1 LERIIEDP
9 GTWRVPR
16 VCVPNAESPDM
27 PGLCAEGMCA
37 VRDSNPEATD
47 SRSMGP
53 DDAHPRVTLLVTLLV
68 TRTLSSPGR
77 SSRLVPL
84 GRYRAFE
91 VG

>member
-1 LERIIEDP
+1 
-9 GTWRVPR
+9 
-16 VCVPNAESPDM
+16 
-27 PGLCAEGMCA
+27 
-37 VRDSNPEATD
+37 
-47 SRSMGP
+47 MGP